1 MSKKKTWR
9 PGFAWLALPCA
20 CFLLSLASLYLA
32 NVTGVLNSGR
42 QDVCFSVDAS
52 ASGIMQLFRSTIAG
66 GYTEQQSES
75 RPLIQGIQA
84 VCFPVSVGE
93 RFLRWDPNNI
103 ASSMQINRASVSFYG
118 FRQSLALDPL
128 ESNSHAIINS
138 ASNKHAL
145 KLSFTNDDPQIIFE
159 ISDSIRNKEILY
171 GALLLT
177 LALTFTL
184 YIARQ
189 LFKKII
195 IEKNPA
201 YRMAA
206 FAIIALI
213 LIHQFTGIIAV
224 GNGTGWD
231 GNAYLDL
238 LFTWK
243 HSGHLPD
250 TDPYRISR
258 LASVFPTVASEFLFD
273 LSRRQLLYVQ
283 MAFNILGIG
292 IALGLF
298 LDYLLKSGLP
308 LKPATQY
315 TLVLLLTWPVLVL
328 STYYPMLSDHLA
340 VVLSCFCLW
349 CFAHKRFSWLVIT
362 CLLSPLVMPGLF
374 LLPLTLLTFSSLEQ
388 ESSRINQF
396 VFTRKSRLLVF
407 VGLAVAMIIYA
418 CLWFTRISDEELLH
432 VGSTLAP
439 GLPRARLLSSAYL
452 IGSLVLIAWLWSRLL
467 EKNGALS
474 VLSVSRFFLALSAAT
489 LGHAI
494 LYFGLDW
501 NKGFK
506 GPNLLQNM
514 FYQGLNA
521 PFKPL
526 LSHFVYFG
534 PCFIIALQLL
544 FLSTPSARHLRSVK
558 IAILGFLPL
567 LAIGSES
574 RQWVAI
580 LPFLVAYI
588 AQFDFSEKRRQLM
601 LYCSVLLLIPLFWLA
616 TAVTKANSMQLPTTD
631 PLWQLYFGRYGP
643 WMSQTTFLI
652 STMALL
658 VFIVAWVLTRPSRTK
673 TKAEIY

>member
-1 MSKKKTWR
+1 
-9 PGFAWLALPCA
+9 
-20 CFLLSLASLYLA
+20 
-32 NVTGVLNSGR
+32 
-42 QDVCFSVDAS
+42 
-52 ASGIMQLFRSTIAG
+52 MQLFRSTIAEG
-66 GYTEQQSES
+66 FTEQQSES
-75 RPLIQGIQA
+75 KPLNQGIQT
-84 VCFPVSVGE
+84 VCFPVSIGE

-103 ASSMQINRASVSFYG
+103 ASSMQINQASVSFHG
-118 FRQSLALDPL
+118 FRQSLALDL
-128 ESNSHAIINS
+128 LDSNSHGIKYLAP
-138 ASNKHAL
+138 NKRTL
-145 KLSFTNDDPQIIFE
+145 DFYFTNDDPQITFE

-171 GALLLT
+171 GTLLLA
-177 LALTFTL
+177 LALTITL
-184 YIARQ
+184 CLVRQ
-189 LFKKII
+189 LFNKLV

-206 FAIIALI
+206 LGIIALV
-213 LIHQFTGIIAV
+213 LVHQITGVIAV

-258 LASVFPTVASEFLFD
+258 LASIFPTVASEFLFD
-273 LSRRQLLYVQ
+273 LTRTQLLYIQ
-283 MAFNILGIG
+283 MAFNVLWIG

-315 TLVLLLTWPVLVL
+315 TLILLLTWPVLVL

-340 VVLSCFCLW
+340 ILLSCFCLW
-349 CFAHKRFSWLVIT
+349 CFAHKRFGWLMIT

-374 LLPLTLLTFSSLEQ
+374 LLPLTLLTFSSTEQ
-388 ESSRINQF
+388 EASRINQF
-396 VFTRKSRLLVF
+396 VFNRNSRLLVF
-407 VGLAVAMIIYA
+407 AGLAVAMITYS
-418 CLWFTRISDEELLH
+418 CLWFARISDEELLH
-432 VGSTLAP
+432 AGSTLAP
-439 GLPRARLLSSAYL
+439 GLPRIRWFSSAYL
-452 IGSLVLIAWLWSRLL
+452 IGSLALIAWLWSKLL

-474 VLSVSRFFLALSAAT
+474 VFSTRRFSLALCAAV

-501 NKGFK
+501 DKGFK

-544 FLSTPSARHLRSVK
+544 FLSASSAWHLQPVK

-567 LAIGSES
+567 LVIGSES

-580 LPFLVAYI
+580 LPFLIAYV
-588 AQFDFSEKRRQLM
+588 AQFDFSKNRRRLM
-601 LYCSVLLLIPLFWLA
+601 LLGSVLLSVPLFWLG
-616 TAVTKANSMQLPTTD
+616 TAVTTANSMQLPTTA

-643 WMSQTTFLI
+643 WMSQTTYLI
-652 STMALL
+652 SAIALL
-658 VFIVAWVLTRPSRTK
+658 VFVVAWVLTRTPSAK
-673 TKAEIY
+673 LKP